1 MSSIKG
7 VPAMDVLPEH
17 FPYRDDGCGVSPSC
31 LRCPLRQ
38 CRYDSDANG
47 NRNWLQ
53 REGRAHRDSQVL
65 QTRRREGATVVELAR
80 RFAISQ
86 RTVHRILA
94 RAQSRRVGTEPSR
107 TSEWQSFPQQPAR

>member
-17 FPYRDDGCGVSPSC
+17 FPYHDDGCELSSSC
-31 LRCPLRQ
+31 LRCALHQ
-38 CRYDSDANG
+38 CKYDDPG
-47 NRNWLQ
+47 WLQ
-53 REGRAHRDSQVL
+53 RERRAHRDNQVL
-65 QTRRREGATVVELAR
+65 QVRRREGATVVELAR

-94 RAQSRRVGTEPSR
+94 RDQGCAEPS
-107 TSEWQSFPQQPAR
+107 TASDWQSFSRQPARQMS

>member
-17 FPYRDDGCGVSPSC
+17 FPYRDDGCDMSSSC
-31 LRCPLRQ
+31 LRCQLRQ
-38 CRYDSDANG
+38 CKYDDPG
-47 NRNWLQ
+47 WLQ
-53 REGRAHRDSQVL
+53 REHRAHRDNRVL
-65 QTRRREGATVVELAR
+65 QVRRTEGVTVVELAR

-94 RAQSRRVGTEPSR
+94 RAQGHPEPSMA
-107 TSEWQSFPQQPAR
+107 SNWQSFHRQPAR

>member
-17 FPYRDDGCGVSPSC
+17 FPYRDGGCEVSPSC

-38 CRYDSDANG
+38 CKYDDPG
-47 NRNWLQ
+47 WLQ
-53 REGRAHRDSQVL
+53 RERRGQRDNQVL
-65 QTRRREGATVVELAR
+65 QVRRQEGVTVPELAR

-94 RAQSRRVGTEPSR
+94 RAQGCAKLPLTA
-107 TSEWQSFPQQPAR
+107 EWHTFSQQHAR